1 MNKTFLIC
9 LIFLILSS
17 CSYKPIL
24 SKKNYDFQFVN
35 INSNGERNI
44 NQIIIKNLSKNSKWT
59 KKYDINFTTEKSKEI
74 VSTNEEGDPRIYKLN
89 IFTKYIIIK
98 NGGNILEKSISKQST
113 YSNIEDKYE
122 LNKYEENILKILSE
136 NISVE
141 ILNSIKKL
149 K

>member
-35 INSNGERNI
+35 INSNVERNI
-44 NQIIIKNLSKNSKWT
+44 NQIIIKNLSKNSKGT

>member
-44 NQIIIKNLSKNSKWT
+44 NQIIIKNLSKNSKGT

-89 IFTKYIIIK
+89 ISL
-98 NGGNILEKSISKQST
+98 NI
-113 YSNIEDKYE
+113 
-122 LNKYEENILKILSE
+122 
-136 NISVE
+136 
-141 ILNSIKKL
+141 
-149 K
+149 